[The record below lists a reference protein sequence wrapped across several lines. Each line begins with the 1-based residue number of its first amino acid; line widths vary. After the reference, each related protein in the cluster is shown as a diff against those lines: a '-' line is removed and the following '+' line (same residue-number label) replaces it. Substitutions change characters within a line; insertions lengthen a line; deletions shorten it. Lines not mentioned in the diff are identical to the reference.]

1 MTYHISTTDLQHLLK
16 SNKWQFPTHKED
28 LLGAMAAMFRLQDT
42 YNISAV
48 DMADN
53 NIIGER
59 RRGLSQINEL
69 ILGINVSILAT
80 AHLPRPPNTTSTVI
94 CYQLT
99 VLGQGYTVIQLLTS
113 IYFCVFSK
121 RPGELILSALTP
133 SNFSRISF
141 FCVLEQDT
149 KLSPHTCK

>member
-1 MTYHISTTDLQHLLK
+1 
-16 SNKWQFPTHKED
+16 
-28 LLGAMAAMFRLQDT
+28 MAAMFRLQDT

-80 AHLPRPPNTTSTVI
+80 ALLPLPLTRHQPLFVI
-94 CYQLT
+94 
-99 VLGQGYTVIQLLTS
+99 S
-113 IYFCVFSK
+113 
-121 RPGELILSALTP
+121 
-133 SNFSRISF
+133 
-141 FCVLEQDT
+141 
-149 KLSPHTCK
+149 